1 MLDQVNRTGD
11 EMNSIDSVLPLITD
25 GDLAIGAL
33 LTCPV
38 NGVTAEVVPDGLQ
51 VHGLTTADP
60 TLAMRQ
66 ATGQASPSD
75 NGWTFWKLDDPVRG
89 FSKPLEHVRVA
100 WKAKQLPTNVRTSDS
115 HPLRINR
122 LDVPGLPG
130 SFGLTFCPGKKSD
143 SIYGG
148 NWDRDL
154 EKDLAAI
161 RHWGASAVLTLLEDH
176 EFALLGVPDFPAAMQ
191 AQPFEWHY
199 LQIRDSDVP
208 DERFES
214 AWPTVRGKL
223 AAVLKSGG
231 SVVVHCRGGLGR
243 TGLVVARFLVE
254 DGMEAEAAIA
264 LVRSVRPGALETWEQ
279 ENHVRSVAGGHPTEK
294 A

>member
-1 MLDQVNRTGD
+1 MIP
-11 EMNSIDSVLPLITD
+11 MDSVLPLIAD
-25 GDLAIGAL
+25 GDLALGQL
-33 LTCPV
+33 LTCPLP
-38 NGVTAEVVPDGLQ
+38 GVTAEVVPEGLQ
-51 VHGLTTADP
+51 VHGHTTGDP
-60 TLAMRQ
+60 TEAMRQ
-66 ATGQASPSD
+66 ATGQSAASD
-75 NGWTFWKLDDPVRG
+75 NGWTFWKLDDPIRG
-89 FSKPLEHVRVA
+89 FIKPLEHVRVA
-100 WKAKQLPTNVRTSDS
+100 WLARQHPKTVRTSDS

-122 LDVPGLPG
+122 LNVPGWPG

-154 EKDLAAI
+154 DKDLASL
-161 RHWGASAVLTLLEDH
+161 RDWGASAVLTLLEDH
-176 EFALLGVPDFPAAMQ
+176 EFALLGVPNFPAAMK

-199 LQIRDSDVP
+199 LNIRDSDVP
-208 DERFES
+208 DDRFES
-214 AWPTVRGKL
+214 AWPAVREKL

-254 DGMEAEAAIA
+254 EGMEPESAIA

-279 ENHVRSVAGGHPTEK
+279 ENHVRSVAGGHSTKK

>member
-1 MLDQVNRTGD
+1 MFEIRAMTT
-11 EMNSIDSVLPLITD
+11 DSDSLLPLITD
-25 GDLAIGAL
+25 GDLAIGLKLSCPLPDVSAL
-33 LTCPV
+33 ITP
-38 NGVTAEVVPDGLQ
+38 EGLCI
-51 VHGLTTADP
+51 GTLTTFDP
-60 TLAMRQ
+60 TLAMRHVLGRSMP
-66 ATGQASPSD
+66 AD
-75 NGWTFWKLDDPVRG
+75 NGWTFWKLNDPVRG
-89 FSKPLEHVRVA
+89 FIKPLEHVRVA
-100 WKAKQLPTNVRTSDS
+100 WVARQLPKTVRTSDS

-122 LDVPGLPG
+122 LNIPGLPG
-130 SFGLTFCPGKKSD
+130 SFGMTFCPGKKSD

-154 EKDLAAI
+154 DKDLEAI
-161 RHWGASAVLTLLEDH
+161 RDWGASAVLTLLEDH
-176 EFALLGVPDFPAAMQ
+176 EFALLGAPDFPAAMK
-191 AQPFEWHY
+191 AQPFQWHY
-199 LQIRDSDVP
+199 LNIRDSDVP
-208 DERFES
+208 DDRFES
-214 AWPTVRGKL
+214 AWPAVREKL

-279 ENHVRSVAGGHPTEK
+279 ENHVRSVAGGHSTEK